1 MNEKI
6 LLSFFS
12 VELQTTFNYNARY
25 SKLGKITSQTK
36 TVWFV
41 LHGYGQLAPYFIR
54 KFNLLNEI
62 GHCVIAPEGLNRFY
76 KHGFSGRVG
85 ACWMTKEDRERD
97 IENYLSYL
105 NAVYGLEIPRKPTF
119 QINLLGF
126 SQGAAT
132 ASRWITQSH
141 CHFDRLILWAGI
153 FPPDLNLQVSRIQ
166 LSKSKVALVYG
177 LKDPFISNEI
187 LIEQQSL
194 AEELQASPEI
204 HTFDGAHDIDSDTLR
219 KIADR

>member
-1 MNEKI
+1 M
-6 LLSFFS
+6 
-12 VELQTTFNYNARY
+12 QTTFSYNARY

-54 KFNLLNEI
+54 KFHLLNEI

-76 KHGFSGRVG
+76 KFGFSGRVG
-85 ACWMTKEDRERD
+85 ASWMTKEDRIRD

-105 NAVYGLEIPRKPTF
+105 NSVYRLEIPTESTF

-132 ASRWITQSH
+132 ASRWITQSR
-141 CHFDRLILWAGI
+141 CHFDTLILWAGI
-153 FPPDLNLQVSRIQ
+153 FPPDLNLEVSRLR
-166 LSKSKVALVYG
+166 LSKLRVTLVYG
-177 LKDPFISNEI
+177 LKDPFISDDT
-187 LIEQQSL
+187 LKEQYTL
-194 AEELQASPEI
+194 AKKLQVAPVI
-204 HTFDGAHDIDSDTLR
+204 HTFDGVHDIESGVLK
-219 KIADR
+219 KIAGL